1 MFTFLMK
8 TRGVMEH
15 WISVEIHRRREDLL
29 AQAAR
34 ARIIRMLES
43 GRSSSIRGRIAD
55 AADSVSE
62 LFAGLARSMRV
73 E

>member
-1 MFTFLMK
+1 
-8 TRGVMEH
+8 MEH

-34 ARIIRMLES
+34 ARTIRMLES

>member
-1 MFTFLMK
+1 
-8 TRGVMEH
+8 MEH
-15 WISVEIHRRREDLL
+15 WYSVDIQRRREELH

-55 AADSVSE
+55 SAESLSDLLAS
-62 LFAGLARSMRV
+62 FARAMRND
-73 E
+73 EA